1 MAKRVTALPLQGQNI
16 SGCKTGRG
24 GRSWALAAARGRD
37 VPGFE
42 VAVQFG
48 WSYAWR
54 MTNDGAGTNWLLSQG
69 EESSRIFQVN
79 PREPLHTHCLSC
91 D

>member
-1 MAKRVTALPLQGQNI
+1 MAKRVTVLPLQGQSI
-16 SGCKTGRG
+16 SGRKTGRG
-24 GRSWALAAARGRD
+24 GRSWALAAAQGRD

-54 MTNDGAGTNWLLSQG
+54 MTNDGAGPPTGCCPRAKKAQ
-69 EESSRIFQVN
+69 ESFK
-79 PREPLHTHCLSC
+79 
-91 D
+91 